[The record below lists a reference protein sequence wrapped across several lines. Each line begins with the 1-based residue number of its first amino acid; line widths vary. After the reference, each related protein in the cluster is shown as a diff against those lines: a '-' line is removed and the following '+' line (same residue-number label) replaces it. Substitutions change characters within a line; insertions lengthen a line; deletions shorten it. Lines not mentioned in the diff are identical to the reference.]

1 MNQDDLS
8 FFYSW
13 FSEYVQSY
21 YSKDPYVQMNI
32 KSREEH
38 TYRVC
43 KNIVMIGR
51 DMRLDEE
58 QLQIGETI
66 ALFHDIG
73 RFEQFKTYQTFS
85 DRQSQNHATLSVKR
99 LQQTDLLKRV
109 SEEEKSIITK
119 AISSHNL
126 YTLPVHETTR
136 CLLYAKLLRDAD
148 KLDIWPEILEYE
160 SKRHRHPNPAIEQ
173 DFVDTQ
179 DYSKNFIERI
189 MHSRCINVVETKTY
203 TDMKLCMLSWIFD
216 INFLPTF
223 HYIYRHRYLDR
234 LVESLPK
241 TGDIKRVE
249 EHVHAYL
256 QNKLRKNNSEASTCY
271 P

>member
-73 RFEQFKTYQTFS
+73 RFEQFETDFNRDSLNIILGPKESGKSTILRSILFAFGQKPKYFSLGKGVIRLRIFS
-85 DRQSQNHATLSVKR
+85 DQSSVTLTSIGRNEATIGYQCLLLDDAFIEFHSPPQRSDNLFSELVNELNR
-99 LQQTDLLKRV
+99 HLNIQT
-109 SEEEKSIITK
+109 IIT
-119 AISSHNL
+119 AHTPLSTNS
-126 YTLPVHETTR
+126 LPRTTR
-136 CLLYAKLLRDAD
+136 
-148 KLDIWPEILEYE
+148 IISLENYP
-160 SKRHRHPNPAIEQ
+160 RYRQNW
-173 DFVDTQ
+173 
-179 DYSKNFIERI
+179 
-189 MHSRCINVVETKTY
+189 
-203 TDMKLCMLSWIFD
+203 LS
-216 INFLPTF
+216 
-223 HYIYRHRYLDR
+223 
-234 LVESLPK
+234 
-241 TGDIKRVE
+241 
-249 EHVHAYL
+249 
-256 QNKLRKNNSEASTCY
+256 
-271 P
+271 